1 MVQLNVLSGKLAGR
15 IVRARRFPFRVGRAA
30 ASDLRLESDGV
41 WDQHL
46 TLDCRLA
53 DGFVVDSGSD
63 ALTRLNGE
71 RVQRATLRNG
81 DILEIGCEKVQFW
94 LSAPRQRGLAL
105 RECLT
110 WLGLVLV
117 VASEGL
123 IMWVMR

>member
-1 MVQLNVLSGKLAGR
+1 MIQLNVLSGKMAGR
-15 IVRARRFPFRVGRAA
+15 IVHARRFPFQVGRAA
-30 ASDLRLESDGV
+30 TADFRIEADGV

-46 TLDCRLA
+46 TLDCKVA
-53 DGFVVDSGSD
+53 DGFTVNSGPE

-71 RVQRATLRNG
+71 RVQRAKLRNG

-110 WLGLVLV
+110 WLGLALV
-117 VASEGL
+117 AAFEVL
-123 IMWVMR
+123 IMWVMK